1 MTNKWIKPSELPE
14 GFWSEC
20 FVATSGYFDFLYPDV
35 KMLKKKEGKVYV
47 YLDYEEDRG
56 WVELQPDSDKVKTR
70 LMIIERPVI
79 NKEDFQ

>member
-1 MTNKWIKPSELPE
+1 
-14 GFWSEC
+14 
-20 FVATSGYFDFLYPDV
+20 
-35 KMLKKKEGKVYV
+35 MLKKKEGKVYV

-70 LMIIERPVI
+70 LMIIERPII